1 MYVKLNQPYSVARSA
16 AVFQIRGKD
25 SERWNAG
32 TRTVLH
38 CYYYAVLA
46 SLIALY
52 DDRCATVAATTS
64 DSSSRL
70 RRTIAQFISSA
81 KVSISNDF
89 AYFSIL

>member
-1 MYVKLNQPYSVARSA
+1 MFVARFSQVLKSAFYKMLYIRLNQPYSVARSA

-70 RRTIAQFISSA
+70 RRNT
-81 KVSISNDF
+81 
-89 AYFSIL
+89 

>member
-52 DDRCATVAATTS
+52 MMTGA
-64 DSSSRL
+64 L
-70 RRTIAQFISSA
+70 LLQQQHLIRRR
-81 KVSISNDF
+81 DF
-89 AYFSIL
+89 EGIHR

>member
-1 MYVKLNQPYSVARSA
+1 MLNLFCPLKEFYLGMYVKLNQPYSVARSA

-70 RRTIAQFISSA
+70 RRNT
-81 KVSISNDF
+81 
-89 AYFSIL
+89 